1 LAALFVGSGCSALIY
16 EIVWLQSLQLVTG
29 SSAVSLGV
37 LLGTFMGGMCLGS
50 LLLPRLV
57 SVRRHPLRVY
67 ALIELGIGIAGLAI
81 LFGMPYVDQL
91 YVAHVQPGLASIL
104 MRAGICA
111 LCLLVPTLLMGA
123 TLPAIA
129 RWVEA
134 TPQGVSWLGFFYGSN
149 IAGAVFGC
157 LLAGFYLLRVHDTAV
172 ATYVAVALNVGVASM
187 ALLLARR
194 TVHRASVDRAS
205 PRDQVAG
212 ASRPWIQD
220 HGQDARATGKGIV
233 YVVIGLSG
241 LTALGA
247 EVVWTRI
254 LSLLLGGTVYT
265 FSIILAVF
273 LMGLGIG
280 SSIGSVISR
289 HSLQPRLA
297 LGLCQLLLM
306 GAMAWAAYALAE
318 SLPYWPIDPSLS
330 KSPWLSFQLD
340 LMRCVWAVLPG
351 AILWGASFPLAL
363 ASVVSPGREPGRLV
377 GGVYA
382 ANTVGAIL
390 GSLAFSMVLIPWL
403 GTRGSQR
410 VMIALAAISVLLL
423 LMATIWARWAS
434 GGSLKRGLRM
444 ADPSDLQPSPSPS
457 GLTMPPGQRG
467 GRWLAWVALALVP
480 MLAVPL
486 AWSVPAIPAGL
497 IAYGRYLAS
506 RSIVADAIYVGEGM
520 NSSVAVTLLDGDI
533 VSFHVC
539 GKVEASTEPA
549 DMRLQRMLGH
559 LSALLHPK
567 PRSILVVGCGA
578 GVTAGTFTLHPDV
591 ERIVLCEIEP
601 LIPTV
606 AAGFF
611 SKENYNFLQDPRVQ
625 IVYDDARHYILTTHE
640 KFDIITSDPIH
651 PWIKGSAALYTK
663 EYFELCKR
671 HLNPGGIVTQWV
683 PLYESSKDVVKSEM
697 ATFFTAFPY
706 GTIWSNDISGEGYDV
721 VLLGQAEPMKIDVDA
736 LQQRLERPD
745 HLNVAA
751 SLAEVKFASVMDLLS
766 TYAGQG
772 LDLRDWLLDAQI
784 NTDRNLRLQYLAGL
798 GLNAYQ
804 GAAIYNEIRSYRQFP
819 KDLFLA
825 SPARKLQLR
834 AALGK
839 PTSAQ

>member
-1 LAALFVGSGCSALIY
+1 MAALFVGSGCSALIY